1 MKNVLVKEST
11 AGNVWKYIFED
22 EKSIVE
28 TVLYKYNS
36 FNERTVICCSVQ
48 SGCPVGCTF
57 CGTGKNFVK
66 NLTKDEIVNQIK
78 YVFEEN
84 KINTN
89 EVQKLQIMFMSMGEP
104 MLNWDN
110 VEAAIRELNELY
122 PNSQLL
128 LSTIGVNNDET
139 FKKIVSLSKE
149 IEQIGLQFSIH
160 KSTDEQRTELIPFK
174 KKYSLREIRDR
185 GMLWNSAT
193 GRPVFLNYCI
203 DGKNNSPED
212 INNLKNLFSPI
223 CFNFTFSVICDSDA
237 VNGNQTYRNLDV
249 IQDTMK
255 SFSDEGYN
263 IRMFDPAGQDDI
275 GAGCGQLWYVQ
286 EWLKNNK
293 NK

>member
-110 VEAAIRELNELY
+110 VEAAIRELNALY

-139 FKKIVSLSKE
+139 FKRIVSLSKE
-149 IEQIGLQFSIH
+149 IEQVGLQFSIH

>member
-1 MKNVLVKEST
+1 MKKVLVKEST

-84 KINTN
+84 NINTN

-110 VEAAIRELNELY
+110 VESAIRELNELY

-139 FKKIVSLSKE
+139 FKRIVSLSKE

-203 DGKNNSPED
+203 DGKNNSTED